1 MEEEISPVKEFLFD
15 YLEKE
20 KIQSHLSLKNSSE
33 IIKKIISDCYSKV
46 LQFDGDKD
54 ENTSI
59 LATGLLHY
67 MLTNLLIP
75 SQRKILI
82 NKFELDIVVPDI
94 RTLSNKPQNALV
106 IFIPK
111 KLELKFIQNKL
122 MEISK
127 IQPNKGNIWI
137 IVSKEINCE
146 QKTIIISQ
154 ESFANILNEINEFVS
169 SKNIRQFKIFK
180 N

>member
-1 MEEEISPVKEFLFD
+1 MEEEINPVKEFLFN

-20 KIQSHLSLKNSSE
+20 GIQSHLSLKNSTE
-33 IIKKIISDCYSKV
+33 IIKEIISDCYSKV
-46 LQFDGDKD
+46 LQFDGDKN
-54 ENTSI
+54 ENTAI
-59 LATGLLHY
+59 LVTGLLHY

-75 SQRKILI
+75 SQRKVVI

-94 RTLSNKPQNALV
+94 RTLSSKPQNALV

-111 KLELKFIQNKL
+111 KIESGYIQNKI

-127 IQPNKGNIWI
+127 MQPNKENIWV
-137 IVSKEINCE
+137 IVPKEVNCE

-154 ESFANILNEINEFVS
+154 ESFANILNEINDFIS